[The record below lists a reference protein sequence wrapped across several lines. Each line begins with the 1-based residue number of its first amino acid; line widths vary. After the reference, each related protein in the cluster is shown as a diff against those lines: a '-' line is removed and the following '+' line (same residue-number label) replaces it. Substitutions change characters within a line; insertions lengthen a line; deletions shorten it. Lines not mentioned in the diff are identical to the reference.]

1 MYIYIEIEDLVA
13 NALIELV
20 EKKGKRE
27 VLFSELDEYGA
38 RVIDVLN
45 RSGETK
51 AVLVVSRESQMAML
65 EDYTDMFE
73 PFELNGAPGIRLR
86 DGIEPIQLWVRFCA
100 SLSTKVII
108 AFQAETTKQVLGV

>member
-27 VLFSELDEYGA
+27 VLFWELDNYGA
-38 RVIDVLN
+38 RVINELN
-45 RSGETK
+45 SDGRTK
-51 AVLVVSRESQMAML
+51 AVLVVSRESQMAVL

-73 PFELNGAPGIRLR
+73 PYELGGMPGIRLR
-86 DGIEPIQLWVRFCA
+86 DGVEPIQLWIRFCA
-100 SLSTKVII
+100 SLSMKVIS
-108 AFQAETTKQVLGV
+108 AFQAENAKRALGV

>member
-20 EKKGKRE
+20 EKSGKRE
-27 VLFSELDEYGA
+27 VLFRELDEYGA
-38 RVIDVLN
+38 KVIEVL
-45 RSGETK
+45 SDEQDTK

-73 PFELNGAPGIRLR
+73 PFEDNGALGIRLR
-86 DGIEPIQLWVRFCA
+86 DGIETIELWKRFCA
-100 SLSTKVII
+100 SLSIKVIH
-108 AFQAETTKQVLGV
+108 AFQAEKAKQVLGV